1 MELLFVVSFLPL
13 LFATI
18 FICRRAKGAFC
29 CFADARGAERRT
41 CKIETDDERRH
52 ASEARAEARPEAR
65 AQNEQWKDA
74 AAVKTSTAACLAAGG
89 NPAEKLWVHFWF
101 AEFLGRRVAATGQ

>member
-1 MELLFVVSFLPL
+1 M
-13 LFATI
+13 
-18 FICRRAKGAFC
+18 RRNPT
-29 CFADARGAERRT
+29 RT
-41 CKIETDDERRH
+41 CTRQ
-52 ASEARAEARPEAR
+52 AEARAEARPEAR

-101 AEFLGRRVAATGQ
+101 AEFLGRRVAAAGQ